1 MAISTLMS
9 GKEIDRNLRAICDL
23 LKLAEDPENDNK
35 VIYVRRGKQAIETG
49 LALFDITEL
58 T

>member
-1 MAISTLMS
+1 MN

-23 LKLAEDPENDNK
+23 LKLAEDPANDNK
-35 VIYVRRGKQAIETG
+35 VIYVRRGKQAVDTA
-49 LALFDITEL
+49 LALFDIVEL